1 MARRHANGARIYRA
15 VLVVTHASGEVTTL
29 YYGPYD
35 TPGPAKGQVTSGLT
49 RWGWH
54 QGTTVAGHVES
65 SAVVWARDE

>member
-1 MARRHANGARIYRA
+1 MARRHANGPRIYRA

-29 YYGPYD
+29 HYGPYD
-35 TPGPAKGQVTSGLT
+35 TPGAAKAQVTSGLT

-54 QGTTVAGHVES
+54 QGTTVTGHVES